1 MRMRFISQHA
11 ILAYLGN
18 AKALAFL
25 VAAYVLSP
33 IELIPDFIPILGY
46 GDDLIS
52 WLWVPLPSRSL
63 FRRTSWAKIVLLRR
77 GFWKHGKWRG
87 GQP

>member
-1 MRMRFISQHA
+1 MVGLVHGMHMRFISQHA

-33 IELIPDFIPILGY
+33 IDLIPDFIPILGY
-46 GDDLIS
+46 GDDLIVVA
-52 WLWVPLPSRSL
+52 LGALAVAQLVPPDIMGEDRATAE
-63 FRRTSWAKIVLLRR
+63 RVLEAR
-77 GFWKHGKWRG
+77 
-87 GQP
+87 